1 MLKKIIFAC
10 CLFCV
15 ANIASA
21 SANDSSMPREI
32 VANFYH
38 DYLVAS
44 EMPDMESAD
53 KLTQKAIFEYTTE
66 HLRSLR
72 DNDES
77 GADYFV
83 DAQDI
88 CEEWKDSINVET
100 VSENDQVAQVKLI
113 LGYGKGVSLYAVNL
127 VKEKGNWLMDSVKPI
142 SHSSIYCPRQAEGE
156 E

>member
-15 ANIASA
+15 ASIASA
-21 SANDSSMPREI
+21 SADDSSMPREI
-32 VANFYH
+32 VENFYH

-100 VSENDQVAQVKLI
+100 VSENDQ
-113 LGYGKGVSLYAVNL
+113 
-127 VKEKGNWLMDSVKPI
+127 
-142 SHSSIYCPRQAEGE
+142 SHK
-156 E
+156 

>member
-15 ANIASA
+15 ASIASA
-21 SANDSSMPREI
+21 SADDSSMPREI

-66 HLRSLR
+66 L
-72 DNDES
+72 
-77 GADYFV
+77 
-83 DAQDI
+83 
-88 CEEWKDSINVET
+88 T
-100 VSENDQVAQVKLI
+100 
-113 LGYGKGVSLYAVNL
+113 
-127 VKEKGNWLMDSVKPI
+127 
-142 SHSSIYCPRQAEGE
+142 CPQS
-156 E
+156 